1 MMDSKKFYR
10 KFILPAVV
18 PLTAVV
24 ITLTLIVCIGELL
37 LHLKVHD
44 ASKEYERIEL
54 WTAVGI
60 ALVILGGCAFLSTRP
75 AGSLGKFDEELA
87 IGSRPMLAPPLPP
100 VDVQARRGAVGT
112 VKDLQPGFTLYAR
125 NGALAKVVEV
135 LPTAQ
140 EEFGHLR
147 TGLIFAQ
154 GVHGASDEMWIPGE
168 AVSAVY
174 PETHSAF
181 LAIAG
186 DEIEFLGWHRPPSS
200 FRRTPRTEAPKLY

>member
-1 MMDSKKFYR
+1 MNSQKFKR
-10 KFILPAVV
+10 ELILPAVV
-18 PLTAVV
+18 PIGAIIITAVLV
-24 ITLTLIVCIGELL
+24 VGIGEAL
-37 LHLKVHD
+37 LHLKNED
-44 ASKEYERIEL
+44 AGNEFERIEL
-54 WTAVGI
+54 WVAVAG
-60 ALVILGGCAFLSTRP
+60 ALIVLFGCAFLASRP
-75 AGSLGKFDEELA
+75 PGTLGKLDEPIA
-87 IGSRPMLAPPLPP
+87 IGTRPMLAPPLPP
-100 VDVQARRGAVGT
+100 VDVLARRGPLGA
-112 VKDLQPGFTLYAR
+112 VKDIQAGYTLFAR

-147 TGLIFAQ
+147 TGLIYAQ
-154 GVHGASDEMWIPGE
+154 GVFGANDEMWIPGE

-200 FRRTPRTEAPKLY
+200 FRRTPRREEPKLY